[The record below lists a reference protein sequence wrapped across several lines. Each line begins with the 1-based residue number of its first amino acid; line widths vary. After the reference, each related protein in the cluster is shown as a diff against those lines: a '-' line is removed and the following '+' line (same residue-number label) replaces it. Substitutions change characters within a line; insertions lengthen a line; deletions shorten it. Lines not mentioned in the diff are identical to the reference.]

1 MTGET
6 VVTTDQERRRGA
18 SDDAGRE
25 PDVSVVIPIVGRCDD
40 LVEIFRALAERLEG
54 RGKTFE
60 FVFVMDGGVA
70 EPPDGLRSLA
80 RADPAVRLLLLK
92 GALGETA
99 ALRAGFDVARGD
111 VIVTSSAYWQ
121 VEPEAVDRVLDG
133 IEGGY
138 DVVVCRRWP
147 RRDGWLNRLQNRAF
161 HSVVRRTT
169 GMRFRDMACGFRALK
184 SDVARSLTLYGD
196 LHRFLPGLAEQ
207 QGYRV
212 AEVEVPQHPSD
223 SGTRVY
229 RPGVYVRRLLDI
241 CTFYFLVKFTEK
253 PLRFFGLFGAG
264 LAAIGGG
271 LGGVLTIQRLGGQG
285 IANRPLLLLS
295 VLLVVLGVQLVGLG
309 LVGEIIV
316 HLRTS
321 RSSRYRVERVG

>member
-1 MTGET
+1 MTEQA
-6 VVTTDQERRRGA
+6 VVA
-18 SDDAGRE
+18 SDRGRRDGAPE
-25 PDVSVVIPIVGRCDD
+25 SSGVPPDVSVVIPLVGRSDD
-40 LVEIFRALAERLEG
+40 PVEICEALSERL
-54 RGKTFE
+54 RARDTSFE
-60 FVFVMDGGVA
+60 VVFVMDGGGGS
-70 EPPDGLRSLA
+70 PPASLRELA
-80 RADPAVRLLLLK
+80 GSAPHVRLLRLK

-111 VIVTSSAYWQ
+111 VIVTCSAYWQ
-121 VEPEAVDRVLDG
+121 VEPEAMDRVLDG
-133 IEGGY
+133 IASGN

-147 RRDGWLNRLQNRAF
+147 RRDGWLNRLQTRAF
-161 HSVVRRTT
+161 HTLVRRAV
-169 GMRFRDMACGFRALK
+169 GVRFRDMACGFRALRA
-184 SDVARSLTLYGD
+184 DVARSLTLYGD

-212 AEVEVPQHPSD
+212 VEVEVPQHASD
-223 SGTRVY
+223 TRTRVY
-229 RPGVYVRRLLDI
+229 RPGTYLRRLLDI

-253 PLRFFGLFGAG
+253 PLRFFGLFGAA
-264 LAAIGGG
+264 LAALGGG
-271 LGGVLTIQRLGGQG
+271 LGGVLAIQRLGGQG

-321 RSSRYRVERVG
+321 RTSRYRVERVG